1 MIRLMGLVNLGKTF
15 QNEELDPVGKE
26 DEDIDNDG
34 DADSSDKYLKNR
46 RDAISSA
53 MKKEEHG
60 GDHEVSMAQSTLDS
74 IIKHATEL
82 KTKLGQSEKNIPAW
96 IQDHITNA
104 ENYIDQANTSYH
116 EYGSEEQPMTE
127 KAPEGWEGTV
137 KAMKKHKDIDNP
149 FALAHY
155 MKSKGYKSHK
165 EK

>member
-1 MIRLMGLVNLGKTF
+1 MGLVNVGKSF
-15 QNEELDPVGKE
+15 QNEELTDKQKQLDVDSDGKLE
-26 DEDIDNDG
+26 K
-34 DADSSDKYLKNR
+34 SDFEKLRKGEKPKTEGH
-46 RDAISSA
+46 D
-53 MKKEEHG
+53 

-127 KAPEGWEGTV
+127 KTPEGWEGTV

-165 EK
+165 GK

>member
-1 MIRLMGLVNLGKTF
+1 MGLVNLGKTF

-60 GDHEVSMAQSTLDS
+60 GDHEVSMAHSALDD
-74 IIKHATEL
+74 IIKNATEL
-82 KTKLGQSEKNIPAW
+82 KTKMGAEEKDVPAW
-96 IQDHITNA
+96 IQDHISQAQNFINQAVTN
-104 ENYIDQANTSYH
+104 YH
-116 EYGSEEQPMTE
+116 EHDTPKDTSTELNE
-127 KAPEGWEGTV
+127 KAPKGWEGTV

-155 MKSKGYKSHK
+155 MKSKGYKLHK
-165 EK
+165 GK